1 MHDGQPPINFTPRAP
16 AWDLH
21 CIGDAGLPASP
32 VNFPTL
38 LRQPAENLTEVSRSA
53 IRESSAA
60 QPS

>member
-1 MHDGQPPINFTPRAP
+1 MHEGRPTADKFHAT
-16 AWDLH
+16 W
-21 CIGDAGLPASP
+21 AGLGRGIARLP

-38 LRQPAENLTEVSRSA
+38 LRQPAGNLTEVSRSA